1 MSDVVRLLASFLLAL
16 NLSVATPLA
25 AHAQKSSA
33 SAKKGKP
40 TQPQMAT
47 TAEQAPEPIT
57 DEEQA
62 EAEAESAEEELAPAA
77 VTLDVSK
84 DSPLIQA
91 LYRATRET
99 KEPAIL
105 DLIAQAQ
112 KLVDGG
118 ADLKALDPQGRTALH
133 WGRP

>member
-1 MSDVVRLLASFLLAL
+1 MSDVVRLLACLILAL
-16 NLSVATPLA
+16 NLSATAPLA
-25 AHAQKSSA
+25 AQAQKSSPA
-33 SAKKGKP
+33 AKKGKP
-40 TQPQMAT
+40 AQPQMS

-62 EAEAESAEEELAPAA
+62 EAESESAEEELAPAA

-84 DSPLIQA
+84 DSPLIQS
-91 LYRATRET
+91 LFQATRET

-105 DLIAQAQ
+105 DRIAQAQ

-118 ADLKALDPQGRTALH
+118 ADLKAVDPQGRTALH
-133 WGRP
+133 WAVFG